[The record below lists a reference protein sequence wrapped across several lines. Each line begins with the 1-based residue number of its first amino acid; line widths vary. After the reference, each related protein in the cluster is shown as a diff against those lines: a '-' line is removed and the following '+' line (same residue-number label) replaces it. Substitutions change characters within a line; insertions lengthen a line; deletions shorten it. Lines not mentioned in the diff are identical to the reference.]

1 VLNHRVG
8 AGCGGGV
15 GARPPPP
22 HVLRLRREDPKAVAN
37 PKSLFLLACST
48 EEHDLL
54 EGREGGQGGS
64 RGVDA

>member
-1 VLNHRVG
+1 VG
-8 AGCGGGV
+8 VGVYRGGV
-15 GARPPPP
+15 ALHLQR

-54 EGREGGQGGS
+54 KGREGGQGGS
-64 RGVDA
+64 RGVGA